1 MTLADFYR
9 RVAEDIGI
17 VGAEQRFEAVD
28 ELLITNIYTDVY
40 YELEAQGIVDWGVSA
55 DLPNKY
61 VGSLV
66 DLVGARVAP
75 KFHVP
80 PRNGVDWD
88 SRFGLAENRL
98 RFLQAKRYNPST
110 TKATYY

>member
-1 MTLADFYR
+1 MTLVDFYR
-9 RVAEDIGI
+9 RVAEDLGI

-40 YELEAQGIVDWGVSA
+40 YELEAQEIVDWGVSA
-55 DLPNKY
+55 DIPNKY

-75 KFHVP
+75 KFNVGT
-80 PRNGVDWD
+80 RNGVDWD
-88 SRFGLAENRL
+88 ARFGIAENRL
-98 RFLQAKRYNPST
+98 RVLLSKKYNPST
-110 TKATYY
+110 TKATYF